1 VAVTSLIS
9 ANGNGE
15 DVEPQENSARLN
27 VWAKHLAVL
36 RHSFQPIVHL
46 NSGALYG
53 VEALMR
59 GVEDAG
65 FNSIA
70 QCVDTARAQGMERF
84 LDLGMRAKALDTFSK
99 IDGAHTLKLFCNVDN
114 YIYEHGARLIEQSL
128 NQLETL
134 GLPSSAL
141 CLEVSEQSDSSLF
154 EGFEQVV
161 ADHRAAGL
169 RVAIDDFGAGFA
181 GLSLLFHS
189 QPDFVKIDKLFIT
202 NIAQD
207 LRKRIFVSNIIN
219 LARNLGIAVIAE
231 GIETSADLRI
241 CQDMGCDFGQGY
253 FISRPQADVKDIQLR
268 YDVCTAERAARVDT
282 QAEDVLLK
290 YIKRQEP
297 INHGASVEDLL
308 TRFNQS
314 QDETVVPVVDDIGEA
329 VGIVRESDLRTMLY
343 NPYGRAL
350 LQNKGLQ
357 RRIRFFVQQCPIVD
371 LSTDKANVIENYV
384 AAEGN
389 EGLMVCRGRQYI
401 GFITSQALLAMA
413 AERRLA
419 VARDQN
425 PLSQLPG
432 NTAIRQVLERICT
445 ERATTHTIAYFD
457 FDNFKPFNDVYGFER
472 GDRAILLFGEQLRT
486 LAMRADVFAGHL
498 GGDDFFCCI
507 SGPSHTEAAETLN
520 TLKTTFKRMVESLY
534 DAQDRAAGGITTKD
548 RYGVTRLFAPMDIS
562 IGAATLE
569 PSAPNIDADE
579 LTELLSQA
587 KSRAKK
593 NGSGIEWSEDLAKA
607 PHQSKAAALKG

>member
-1 VAVTSLIS
+1 MAAAQKKPPTP
-9 ANGNGE
+9 AH
-15 DVEPQENSARLN
+15 NSKALEVLWSERLE
-27 VWAKHLAVL
+27 AL
-36 RHSFQPIVHL
+36 RHAFQPIIHL
-46 NSGALYG
+46 NSGTTYG

-65 FNSIA
+65 FDSIA
-70 QCVDTARAQGMERF
+70 HCVDTARADGMERYV
-84 LDLGMRAKALDTFSK
+84 DLGMRAKALETFAK
-99 IDGAHTLKLFCNVDN
+99 IPGAETLKLFCNVDN
-114 YIYEHGARLIEQSL
+114 HIYEDGARLVEQSL
-128 NQLETL
+128 DQLVSL
-134 GLPSSAL
+134 GLPPSAL
-141 CLEVSEQSDSSLF
+141 CVEVSEQSDSSLF
-154 EGFEQVV
+154 DGFEHVV

-202 NIAQD
+202 NIAHD

-231 GIETSADLRI
+231 GIETSADLKI

-253 FISRPQADVKDIQLR
+253 FISRPQLDIGEIKLR
-268 YDVCTAERAARVDT
+268 YDVAPDASSSDQKAGAKD
-282 QAEDVLLK
+282 ALLK
-290 YIKRQEP
+290 YVKKLLPVR
-297 INHGASVEDLL
+297 HDASVDDVIKGFDTE
-308 TRFNQS
+308 QS
-314 QDETVVPVVDDIGEA
+314 ESVIPIVDDRGDAI
-329 VGIVRESDLRTMLY
+329 GIVRETDLRSMLY

-350 LQNKGLQ
+350 LQNKGLPSQ
-357 RRIRFFVQQCPIVD
+357 VRFFVRQCPMVD
-371 LSTDKANVIENYV
+371 LSIDKANVIENYV

-389 EGLMVCRGRQYI
+389 EGLLVCDGRRYI
-401 GFITSQALLAMA
+401 GFLTSQALLAMA

-432 NTAIRQVLERICT
+432 NTLIRQTLEQACEHRDQ
-445 ERATTHTIAYFD
+445 THTLAYFD

-486 LAMRADVFAGHL
+486 LAMRDGIFAGHL

-507 SGPSHTEAAETLN
+507 TGETHTAARDILTTLMDD
-520 TLKTTFKRMVESLY
+520 FRRMVESLY
-534 DAQDRAAGGITTKD
+534 DAKDREAGGIVTKD
-548 RYGVTRLFAPMDIS
+548 RYGTTRLFSMMGVT
-562 IGAATLE
+562 IGALTLTPDMPATT
-569 PSAPNIDADE
+569 ADE
-579 LTELLSQA
+579 ITNLLSQA

-593 NGSGIEWSEDLAKA
+593 NGGGLEWS
-607 PHQSKAAALKG
+607 GGR